1 VHVQIYR
8 GLRTKKG
15 LHNAMLVTMF
25 SRLLAF
31 VVSLASMVLVVIAFW
46 PQLLG
51 WQRTSPWSFMV
62 APRGFALAIAL
73 LTVIVL
79 IVLGRFGRP
88 LRRVLMAA
96 GSWLLVFAIATGV
109 LLYFRGLG
117 APMPSAPPISDTAS
131 LRVLEWNTMG
141 DAPAPAAIAQVALDS
156 GAQVITLPE
165 TTATTAHDVASIM
178 RQAGVDVQALTVAYD
193 EIYRAHSTS
202 VLIARSLGQYRVAD
216 GAAQTSVSPTIVAVS
231 TDGGPTIVAAHVVA
245 PSQVTMPQWRADL
258 EVLANLCGEPD
269 VILAG
274 DLNATIDNMQG
285 LGAKNIG
292 NCVDAAL
299 ATHGAALGT
308 WPTWLPTL
316 GGTPIDH
323 VMATPEWRI
332 TGSTVLT
339 SVDGAGSDHR
349 PLLAQLSRVG

>member
-1 VHVQIYR
+1 
-8 GLRTKKG
+8 
-15 LHNAMLVTMF
+15 
-25 SRLLAF
+25 
-31 VVSLASMVLVVIAFW
+31 
-46 PQLLG
+46 
-51 WQRTSPWSFMV
+51 
-62 APRGFALAIAL
+62 
-73 LTVIVL
+73 
-79 IVLGRFGRP
+79 
-88 LRRVLMAA
+88 MAA

-117 APMPSAPPISDTAS
+117 APMPPAPPISDTAS

-258 EVLANLCGEPD
+258 EVLANLCGAPD

-292 NCVDAAL
+292 NCVDAGL

-323 VMATPEWRI
+323 VMATPEWHI